1 MNIYNY
7 IKPKSNVYT
16 GKHNKIETKIIH
28 TIYDAKTLELDEL
41 FGVDDQK
48 KHYIQVVGLSD
59 IEKISSIKDVYQI
72 DPLILEDIFNVNQR
86 NKIEMKDAYLFCV
99 FNLMY
104 IENEQL
110 KEDYMSLLMT
120 KNTIITFHE
129 TEPTFLN
136 PLKTLFEEYKELRE
150 RSIDFLFFQ
159 ILDIITDHHLDVY
172 DHLDDQTIKFEEQ
185 ILETKSIEQ
194 DAFYLIRKQMLKLKN
209 NVSPVLEQLD
219 KSIINTNHFRLE
231 NQGYFDDL
239 RDHLK
244 RLDVRLTNSREL
256 MHHLLD
262 LHMNN
267 QSTKMNKI
275 MTTLTIF
282 SAIFIPLSFMT
293 GFFGMN
299 FKHFDILEYP
309 FAVGLF
315 ALICVMIVIGM
326 ILFFRRKHWF

>member
-28 TIYDAKTLELDEL
+28 TIYDAKTLEVDGL
-41 FGVDDQK
+41 FGIDDQK

-172 DHLDDQTIKFEEQ
+172 DHLDDQTINFEEQ

-219 KSIINTNHFRLE
+219 KSIINTNHFRVE

-315 ALICVMIVIGM
+315 ALICIMIVIGM

>member
-16 GKHNKIETKIIH
+16 GKHNKIETNIIH
-28 TIYDAKTLELDEL
+28 TIYDTKTLEVNQS
-41 FGVDDQK
+41 FGTDNQK

-59 IEKISSIKDVYQI
+59 IEKISSIKDMYQI

-86 NKIEMKDAYLFCV
+86 NKIEMKDGYLFCV

-104 IENEQL
+104 IDNEHI

-120 KNTIITFHE
+120 NNTIITFHE

-172 DHLDDQTIKFEEQ
+172 DHLDDQTINFEEQ
-185 ILETKSIEQ
+185 ILETKTIEQ

-219 KSIINTNHFRLE
+219 KSVINTTHFRVE

-299 FKHFDILEYP
+299 FKHFDILEFP

-315 ALICVMIVIGM
+315 ALICIVIVIGM